1 MLVYWLLGSL
11 IIIVMMGVLAAADS
25 MALPVSSL
33 LAHLSVAGL
42 SAATILPLLLTIL
55 TIVLL
60 VVSQLLISF
69 PHSFNV
75 KIPLAQNASLN
86 STTTSSYNLSLLSKC
101 IRYFLLAGLSLVLI
115 IGSGLLALMSHQEA
129 QNSAIKQPLR
139 VQALVS
145 IEGISDSVY
154 DITSDSGYR
163 QVATISQISPLLSE
177 LTAQDL
183 DKLTAQYAA
192 NYRESLDNSLSNN
205 RENKDDLSGD
215 SAENFA
221 GFDKTEYR
229 VLLNAYPKKPKPKKP
244 FKKYSTKQAKNPFK
258 QSHTIDLNHLQPG
271 DKLFMTLTLAPL
283 VGSEQAMNN
292 PTGFDSYRWLRG
304 RHIDGV
310 ANILATSTATIP
322 FDDSLALSTA
332 DNSYLQR
339 FRSAIEQGR
348 WQLRQHFYQDWVAQT
363 TAQQQAKA
371 VTLSLLTGDRSL
383 INRDTKDLY
392 QLAGISHL
400 LAISGTH
407 VLFLAIVLAGLA
419 VLLLNRFYP
428 SLYRHIPRW
437 QVRWWVMISAAFI
450 YALFTGF
457 DVPAARTAWMLLA
470 IGLIRLTLLPIST
483 MRILLALAVLM
494 AWLDPYVLW
503 QAGYW
508 LSFIAVA
515 LLLKYE
521 DSLVQSSQ
529 AEFTQLTVFSH
540 NDNTSK
546 QMLKR
551 MALGFKKLFKLQFWL
566 FIALLPITLLLF
578 GKASLLGLI
587 VNLFAIGLFGWVIV
601 PLNLLSG
608 LCYLILPT
616 LADAIWTLVIAIVA
630 YLHEIITWLTAL
642 PIFSGAWLYT
652 PVNTA
657 ILLMVSLAM
666 LPWLLPRGLISR
678 WLALPPL
685 TLLVMTVYA
694 NQQSLTMT
702 PTLYIL
708 PTGDQY
714 VSAVLLQY
722 PVIDSENVPK
732 DNNKGASAIRVNKK
746 NVSWLF
752 LADHRLNGV
761 RTMPSTLTADK
772 LSATLEQQLRSLSI
786 KRLEGIVVQSSS
798 AALTAKLSTSATSST
813 NNSKTLKTATSKTD
827 NYNPSSSE
835 LLPMTVAQLSQRFP
849 TAQYWQAGRSEHWP
863 ELQRAYQTTSQAKA
877 YATISAQGCEQG
889 KVWQLANGNL
899 TLQAITGWSKINDAS
914 VWDCTL
920 AIDSRLPIQVINY
933 NAAEPLKSLPADIQT
948 LQSYVEVPPSQAKN
962 PQSRLIL
969 NADTHPRV
977 WQMWSLLC
985 AIESN
990 AKNDTLNN
998 ALNNTLDD
1006 AINSTTWLGH
1016 STSHIS
1022 ADVISEQQ
1030 IHEII
1035 TYDNKPL
1042 DAALSFN
1049 TDSKD

>member
-1 MLVYWLLGSL
+1 MYWLLGSL
-11 IIIVMMGVLAAADS
+11 IIIVMMGVLAVADS
-25 MALPVSSL
+25 MTLAVSPL
-33 LAHLSVAGL
+33 LADL
-42 SAATILPLLLTIL
+42 SATATLPLLLTIL
-55 TIVLL
+55 TIVLI
-60 VVSQLLISF
+60 VVSQRRFSF

-75 KIPLAQNASLN
+75 KIPVSQNPSVQKSAK
-86 STTTSSYNLSLLSKC
+86 TSSPTLTLLSKC
-101 IRYFLLAGLSLVLI
+101 LRYLILAGLSLALI

-154 DITSDSGYR
+154 DVASDSGYR

-177 LTAQDL
+177 LTAQNL
-183 DKLTAQYAA
+183 DNLTANYAA
-192 NYRESLDNSLSNN
+192 NYREGLNNSLSKNK
-205 RENKDDLSGD
+205 ETKDDLSGD
-215 SAENFA
+215 NAENFA

-244 FKKYSTKQAKNPFK
+244 SKKSNDK
-258 QSHTIDLNHLQPG
+258 QSQTIDLNHLQPS
-271 DKLFMTLTLAPL
+271 DQLLMTLTLAPL
-283 VGSEQAMNN
+283 ADSEQTINN

-339 FRSAIEQGR
+339 FRTAIDQGR

-407 VLFLAIVLAGLA
+407 VLFLAIVLAGVA

-437 QVRWWVMISAAFI
+437 QVRWWVMISVAFI

-483 MRILLALAVLM
+483 MRVLLALAVLM

-521 DSLVQSSQ
+521 DSSVQSSQ

-540 NDNTSK
+540 DDNTSK

-551 MALGFKKLFKLQFWL
+551 MWLGFKRLFKLQFWL

-578 GKASLLGLI
+578 GKASLLGLV

-601 PLNLLSG
+601 PLNLLAG
-608 LCYLILPT
+608 LCYLVVPT
-616 LADAIWTLVIAIVA
+616 LADAIWSLVIAIVA
-630 YLHEIITWLTAL
+630 YLHELITWLTAL

-657 ILLMVSLAM
+657 ILLMVSLVM

-694 NQQSLTMT
+694 NQQSLTIT

-722 PVIDSENVPK
+722 PVIDSENSYK

-752 LADHRLNGV
+752 LANHRPNGV

-772 LSATLEQQLRSLSI
+772 LSATLEQQLYSLSI

-798 AALTAKLSTSATSST
+798 AALTAKLSTSPTSST
-813 NNSKTLKTATSKTD
+813 NNSKTLKTD
-827 NYNPSSSE
+827 NSNPSNAE

-849 TAQYWQAGRSEHWP
+849 TAQYWQAGRSERWP
-863 ELQRAYQTTSQAKA
+863 ELQRAYQTTSQAKTHV
-877 YATISAQGCEQG
+877 TISAQGCEQG
-889 KVWQLANGNL
+889 KVWQLANGDL

-933 NAAEPLKSLPADIQT
+933 NAAEPLKLLPANIQT
-948 LQSYVEVPPSQAKN
+948 LQSDVEAPPSQAKN

-969 NADTHPRV
+969 NADTHSRV
-977 WQMWSLLC
+977 WQMWSLSC
-985 AIESN
+985 AIEPN

>member
-1 MLVYWLLGSL
+1 MYWLLGSL
-11 IIIVMMGVLAAADS
+11 IIIVMMDVLAVADS
-25 MALPVSSL
+25 MTLPVSSL
-33 LAHLSVAGL
+33 LAHLSVAEL

-60 VVSQLLISF
+60 VVSQRLISF

-75 KIPLAQNASLN
+75 KIPLAQNLPVQN
-86 STTTSSYNLSLLSKC
+86 SAKTSSSIFSLLLKY
-101 IRYFLLAGLSLVLI
+101 IRYFLLAGLSLALI

-145 IEGISDSVY
+145 IEGISDSVC

-192 NYRESLDNSLSNN
+192 NYREALDNSLSNN
-205 RENKDDLSGD
+205 RENKNDLSGD
-215 SAENFA
+215 SAKTFV
-221 GFDKTEYR
+221 GFEKTEYR

-244 FKKYSTKQAKNPFK
+244 SKKSTEKKSQ
-258 QSHTIDLNHLQPG
+258 TIDLNQLQPG
-271 DKLFMTLTLAPL
+271 DQLLMTLTLTPL
-283 VGSEQAMNN
+283 ANSEQAINN

-310 ANILATSTATIP
+310 ANILATSNATIP

-339 FRSAIEQGR
+339 FRTAIDQGR

-419 VLLLNRFYP
+419 VSLLNRFCP
-428 SLYRHIPRW
+428 SLYRYIPRW

-521 DSLVQSSQ
+521 DSSVQSNQ

-540 NDNTSK
+540 DDNTSK
-546 QMLKR
+546 HMLKR
-551 MALGFKKLFKLQFWL
+551 MVLGFKRLFKLQFWL

-578 GKASLLGLI
+578 GKASLLGLV

-601 PLNLLSG
+601 PLNLLAG
-608 LCYLILPT
+608 LCYLIVPT
-616 LADAIWTLVIAIVA
+616 LADAIWALVIALVA
-630 YLHEIITWLTAL
+630 YLHELMTWLTAL

-652 PVNTA
+652 PVNMA

-722 PVIDSENVPK
+722 PVLTNENSYK
-732 DNNKGASAIRVNKK
+732 DNNKGVSAIRVNNK

-752 LADHRLNGV
+752 LADHRPHDI

-772 LSATLEQQLRSLSI
+772 LSATLEQQLHSLSI

-798 AALTAKLSTSATSST
+798 AALTAKLSTSSTGST
-813 NNSKTLKTATSKTD
+813 NNSKILQPNSSKL
-827 NYNPSSSE
+827 NNSNPSSSE
-835 LLPMTVAQLSQRFP
+835 LLPMTVAQLIQRFP

-889 KVWQLANGNL
+889 KIWQLANGDL
-899 TLQAITGWSKINDAS
+899 TLRAMTGWSKINDAS

-920 AIDSRLPIQVINY
+920 AIDSGLPIQVINY
-933 NAAEPLKSLPADIQT
+933 NAAEPLKSLPANIQT
-948 LQSYVEVPPSQAKN
+948 LQSDIEVPPSQTKN

-985 AIESN
+985 AIEPN

-1006 AINSTTWLGH
+1006 AINSTTWLGR

-1049 TDSKD
+1049 TDSKH

>member
-1 MLVYWLLGSL
+1 MYWLIGSL
-11 IIIVMMGVLAAADS
+11 IIIVMMGVLAVADTIP
-25 MALPVSSL
+25 LPIGSL
-33 LAHLSVAGL
+33 LPDLST
-42 SAATILPLLLTIL
+42 SSILPLLLMAL

-60 VVSQLLISF
+60 FINQRYIALAPSIDAKKGVSKNSSAQNLAVQNSAKTPSSTSPLLYKFAHHLLMAVLAVALIS
-69 PHSFNV
+69 
-75 KIPLAQNASLN
+75 
-86 STTTSSYNLSLLSKC
+86 
-101 IRYFLLAGLSLVLI
+101 
-115 IGSGLLALMSHQEA
+115 GSGLLALINQQQA
-129 QNSAIKQPLR
+129 QSNAIKQTVR

-154 DITSDSGYR
+154 DDASNSGYR
-163 QVATISQISPLLSE
+163 QVATISHISPLLSE
-177 LTAQDL
+177 ITSQDL
-183 DKLTAQYAA
+183 DKLSVNYNA
-192 NYRESLDNSLSNN
+192 NYKEVTDNSLSNKEN
-205 RENKDDLSGD
+205 NLNGDNFEYFENKQ
-215 SAENFA
+215 
-221 GFDKTEYR
+221 YR
-229 VLLNAYPKKPKPKKP
+229 ILLNAYPKKSYSKKSLPKKP
-244 FKKYSTKQAKNPFK
+244 SKKGTDNKSQ
-258 QSHTIDLNHLQPG
+258 TIDLNHLQPG
-271 DKLFMTLTLAPL
+271 DQLLMTLTLAPL
-283 VGSEQAMNN
+283 ANSEQALNN

-310 ANILATSTATIP
+310 ATILATSTSTIP
-322 FDDSLALSTA
+322 FNDSAALSKADDSYLYRLRTA
-332 DNSYLQR
+332 ID
-339 FRSAIEQGR
+339 QGR
-348 WQLRQHFYQDWVAQT
+348 WQLRQHFYQDWAGQT
-363 TAQQQAKA
+363 PAEQQAKA

-383 INRDTKDLY
+383 INRATKDLY

-437 QVRWWVMISAAFI
+437 QLRWWVMMSAAFI

-483 MRILLALAVLM
+483 MRILLALAILM
-494 AWLDPYVLW
+494 AWFDPYVLW

-521 DSLVQSSQ
+521 DSSVAWSQ
-529 AEFTQLTVFSH
+529 AESASLTTTNS
-540 NDNTSK
+540 NDNK
-546 QMLKR
+546 NAKIIQRLW
-551 MALGFKKLFKLQFWL
+551 LGFKRLFKLQFWL

-601 PLNLLSG
+601 PLNLLAG
-608 LCYLILPT
+608 LCYLISPA
-616 LADAIWTLVIAIVA
+616 LADTIWALVIALVA
-630 YLHEIITWLTAL
+630 HLHELITWLTAL

-652 PVNTA
+652 PVNMA
-657 ILLMVSLAM
+657 ILLMVLLAM

-678 WLALPPL
+678 WLALAPL

-714 VSAVLLQY
+714 LSAAVLQY
-722 PVIDSENVPK
+722 PVLNNE
-732 DNNKGASAIRVNKK
+732 DNKT
-746 NVSWLF
+746 NVSWLI
-752 LADHRLNGV
+752 LADHRPYDT

-786 KRLEGIVVQSSS
+786 KRLEGMVVQSSS
-798 AALTAKLSTSATSST
+798 AALTTSLVTLT
-813 NNSKTLKTATSKTD
+813 NNNRQSLQPTIYKPND
-827 NYNPSSSE
+827 SE
-835 LLPMTVAQLSQRFP
+835 LLPMTVAELSQRLP
-849 TAQYWQAGRSEHWP
+849 TAQYWQAGRSERWP
-863 ELQRAYQTTSQAKA
+863 ELQRAYQLASQSGKSKTQ
-877 YATISAQGCEQG
+877 ATISAQACEQG
-889 KVWQLANGNL
+889 KTWQLANGDL

-920 AIDSRLPIQVINY
+920 ELDSRLPIQIVSY
-933 NAAEPLKSLPADIQT
+933 NAADPLKSLAAKVQT
-948 LQSYVEVPPSQAKN
+948 LQSDNKEPPSQIKN
-962 PQSRLIL
+962 AQSRLIL
-969 NADTHPRV
+969 NVDTHPRV

-985 AIESN
+985 TIEPN
-990 AKNDTLNN
+990 AKNDTLKNS
-998 ALNNTLDD
+998 LNNTLGNV
-1006 AINSTTWLGH
+1006 INSTTWLGH
-1016 STSHIS
+1016 SASHIS
-1022 ADVISEQQ
+1022 TEVITQQQ

-1042 DAALSFN
+1042 DAALAFEA
-1049 TDSKD
+1049 DSKD

>member
-1 MLVYWLLGSL
+1 MYWLIGSL
-11 IIIVMMGVLAAADS
+11 IIIVMMGVLAVADS
-25 MALPVSSL
+25 MPLPVSPL
-33 LAHLSVAGL
+33 LADL
-42 SAATILPLLLTIL
+42 SATATLPLLLTIL

-60 VVSQLLISF
+60 VVSQRRIPYPRSF
-69 PHSFNV
+69 TIRQPPSQNPSV
-75 KIPLAQNASLN
+75 KN
-86 STTTSSYNLSLLSKC
+86 STKTSAYSLSLLSKC
-101 IRYFLLAGLSLVLI
+101 VRYLLLAALALTLI
-115 IGSGLLALMSHQEA
+115 SGSGLLALISHQQA
-129 QNSAIKQPLR
+129 QSSAIKQPLR

-154 DITSDSGYR
+154 DVASDSGYR

-183 DKLTAQYAA
+183 DNLTANYTA
-192 NYRESLDNSLSNN
+192 NYKEGLNNSLSS
-205 RENKDDLSGD
+205 NKETKDNLSHD
-215 SAENFA
+215 SSEDFESFERA
-221 GFDKTEYR
+221 EYR

-244 FKKYSTKQAKNPFK
+244 SKKYSTKQAKNLSK
-258 QSHTIDLNHLQPG
+258 QTQIIDLNHLQPG
-271 DKLFMTLTLAPL
+271 DQLLMTLTLAPL
-283 VGSEQAMNN
+283 AGSEQALNN

-310 ANILATSTATIP
+310 ANILATSTSTIP
-322 FDDSLALSTA
+322 FDDSALSKA
-332 DNSYLQR
+332 DESYLYR
-339 FRSAIEQGR
+339 LRSAIDQGR
-348 WQLRQHFYQDWVAQT
+348 WQLRQHFYQDWAAQN

-419 VLLLNRFYP
+419 VVLLNRFCP

-470 IGLIRLTLLPIST
+470 IGSIRLTLLPIST

-521 DSLVQSSQ
+521 DSSAQPSH
-529 AEFTQLTVFSH
+529 AELTQLAAFSH
-540 NDNTSK
+540 DANTSR
-546 QMLKR
+546 QVLKR
-551 MALGFKKLFKLQFWL
+551 MWLGFKRLFKLQFWL

-578 GKASLLGLI
+578 GKASLLGLV

-601 PLNLLSG
+601 PLNLLAG
-608 LCYLILPT
+608 LCYLIVPT
-616 LADAIWTLVIAIVA
+616 LADAIWKLIIAIVA
-630 YLHEIITWLTAL
+630 YLHELIIWLTAL

-652 PVNTA
+652 PVNMA
-657 ILLMVSLAM
+657 ILLMVLLAM

-678 WLALPPL
+678 WLALAPL

-694 NQQSLTMT
+694 NQQSLTT
-702 PTLYIL
+702 IPTLYIL

-722 PVIDSENVPK
+722 PVINNENMHK
-732 DNNKGASAIRVNKK
+732 DNNKRASARRVNKK

-752 LADHRLNGV
+752 LADHRPDSV
-761 RTMPSTLTADK
+761 RMMPSTLMADK

-798 AALTAKLSTSATSST
+798 ATLTATLSTSSTSK
-813 NNSKTLKTATSKTD
+813 SKTLKS
-827 NYNPSSSE
+827 NNSE

-849 TAQYWQAGRSEHWP
+849 TAQYWQAGRSERWP
-863 ELQRAYQTTSQAKA
+863 ELQHAYQVASQSSQAKTHT
-877 YATISAQGCEQG
+877 TISAQGCEQG
-889 KVWQLANGNL
+889 KIWQLMNGDL
-899 TLQAITGWSKINDAS
+899 TLQAITGWSKINDVS

-933 NAAEPLKSLPADIQT
+933 NAAEPLKSLPSNIQT
-948 LQSYVEVPPSQAKN
+948 LQSDIEAPTPQAKSA
-962 PQSRLIL
+962 QSRLIL

-985 AIESN
+985 SIEYNDKNSN
-990 AKNDTLNN
+990 
-998 ALNNTLDD
+998 LNNTLDN
-1006 AINSTTWLGH
+1006 AVNSTTWLGH

-1022 ADVISEQQ
+1022 TEVISQQQ

-1042 DAALSFN
+1042 DAALAFN
-1049 TDSKD
+1049 AATKDSP

>member
-1 MLVYWLLGSL
+1 MYWLLGSL
-11 IIIVMMGVLAAADS
+11 IIIVMMGVLAVADS
-25 MALPVSSL
+25 MTLPVSSL
-33 LAHLSVAGL
+33 LTHLSAAEL
-42 SAATILPLLLTIL
+42 SAATTLPLLLTLL
-55 TIVLL
+55 TIILIIL
-60 VVSQLLISF
+60 SQRRFSF

-75 KIPLAQNASLN
+75 KIPLTQNASLN
-86 STTTSSYNLSLLSKC
+86 STTTSSYNLSLLFKC
-101 IRYFLLAGLSLVLI
+101 IRYLLLVGLSLALI

-192 NYRESLDNSLSNN
+192 NYRESLDNRLGNN
-205 RENKDDLSGD
+205 RENKNDLSGD
-215 SAENFA
+215 NAKTFV
-221 GFDKTEYR
+221 GFEKTEYR

-244 FKKYSTKQAKNPFK
+244 SKKHSKKQAKNLSK
-258 QSHTIDLNHLQPG
+258 QSQTIDLNQLQPG
-271 DKLFMTLTLAPL
+271 DQLLMTLTLAPL
-283 VGSEQAMNN
+283 ANSEQAINN

-310 ANILATSTATIP
+310 ANILATSTATIL
-322 FDDSLALSTA
+322 FYDSLALSTA

-339 FRSAIEQGR
+339 FRSAIDQGR
-348 WQLRQHFYQDWVAQT
+348 WQLRQQFYQDWVAQT

-383 INRDTKDLY
+383 INHDTKDLY
-392 QLAGISHL
+392 QLVGISHL

-407 VLFLAIVLAGLA
+407 VLFLAIVLAGVA

-437 QVRWWVMISAAFI
+437 QVRWWVMISVAFI

-521 DSLVQSSQ
+521 DSSVQSSQ

-540 NDNTSK
+540 DDNTSK
-546 QMLKR
+546 HMLKR
-551 MALGFKKLFKLQFWL
+551 MALGFKRLFKLQFWL

-578 GKASLLGLI
+578 GKASLLGLV

-601 PLNLLSG
+601 PLNLLAG
-608 LCYLILPT
+608 LCYLIVPT

-630 YLHEIITWLTAL
+630 YLHELITWLTAL

-652 PVNTA
+652 PVNMA

-732 DNNKGASAIRVNKK
+732 DNNKGASAIRVDKK

-752 LADHRLNGV
+752 LANHRPHDI
-761 RTMPSTLTADK
+761 RTMPSMLTADK
-772 LSATLEQQLRSLSI
+772 LSATLEQQLHSLSI

-798 AALTAKLSTSATSST
+798 AALTAKLSTSSTSST
-813 NNSKTLKTATSKTD
+813 NNSKTLKTD
-827 NYNPSSSE
+827 NSNPSNAE

-849 TAQYWQAGRSEHWP
+849 TAQYWQAGRSERWP
-863 ELQRAYQTTSQAKA
+863 ELQRAYQTTSQAKTHV
-877 YATISAQGCEQG
+877 TISAQGCEQG
-889 KVWQLANGNL
+889 KVWQLANGDL
-899 TLQAITGWSKINDAS
+899 ALQAITGWSKINDAS

-920 AIDSRLPIQVINY
+920 AIDSGLPIQVINY
-933 NAAEPLKSLPADIQT
+933 NAAEPLKSLPTKIQT
-948 LQSYVEVPPSQAKN
+948 LQSDIEALINKARN

-969 NADTHPRV
+969 NTDTHPRV

-985 AIESN
+985 PVEP
-990 AKNDTLNN
+990 NDKDNNLNSRLNN
-998 ALNNTLDD
+998 

-1022 ADVISEQQ
+1022 TEVISQQQ

>member
-1 MLVYWLLGSL
+1 MYWLLGSL
-11 IIIVMMGVLAAADS
+11 IIIVMMGVLAVADS
-25 MALPVSSL
+25 MTLPVSSL
-33 LAHLSVAGL
+33 LTHLSAAEL
-42 SAATILPLLLTIL
+42 SAATTLPLLLTLL
-55 TIVLL
+55 TIILIIL
-60 VVSQLLISF
+60 SQRRFSF

-75 KIPLAQNASLN
+75 KIPLTQNASLN
-86 STTTSSYNLSLLSKC
+86 STTTSSYNLSLLFKC
-101 IRYFLLAGLSLVLI
+101 IRYLLLVGLSLALI

-192 NYRESLDNSLSNN
+192 NYRESLDNRLGNN
-205 RENKDDLSGD
+205 RENKNDLSGD
-215 SAENFA
+215 NAKTFV
-221 GFDKTEYR
+221 GFEKTEYR

-244 FKKYSTKQAKNPFK
+244 SKKHSKKQAKNLSK
-258 QSHTIDLNHLQPG
+258 QSQTIDLNQLQPG
-271 DKLFMTLTLAPL
+271 DQLLMTLTLAPL
-283 VGSEQAMNN
+283 ANSEQAINN

-310 ANILATSTATIP
+310 ANILATSTATIL
-322 FDDSLALSTA
+322 FYDSLALSTA

-339 FRSAIEQGR
+339 FRSAIDQGR
-348 WQLRQHFYQDWVAQT
+348 WQLRQQFYQDWVAQT

-407 VLFLAIVLAGLA
+407 VLFLAIVLAGVA

-437 QVRWWVMISAAFI
+437 QVRWWVMISVAFI

-521 DSLVQSSQ
+521 DSSVQSSQ

-540 NDNTSK
+540 DDNTSK
-546 QMLKR
+546 HMLKR
-551 MALGFKKLFKLQFWL
+551 MALGFKRLFKLQFWL

-578 GKASLLGLI
+578 GKASLLGLV

-601 PLNLLSG
+601 PLNLLAG
-608 LCYLILPT
+608 LCYLIVPT

-630 YLHEIITWLTAL
+630 YLHELITWLTAL

-652 PVNTA
+652 PVNMA

-732 DNNKGASAIRVNKK
+732 DNNKGASAIRVDKK

-752 LADHRLNGV
+752 LANHRPHDI
-761 RTMPSTLTADK
+761 RTMPSMLTADK
-772 LSATLEQQLRSLSI
+772 LSATLEQQLHSLSI

-798 AALTAKLSTSATSST
+798 AALTAKLSTSSTSST
-813 NNSKTLKTATSKTD
+813 NNSKTLKTD
-827 NYNPSSSE
+827 NSNPSNAE

-849 TAQYWQAGRSEHWP
+849 TAQYWQAGRSERWP
-863 ELQRAYQTTSQAKA
+863 ELQRAYQTTSQAKTHV
-877 YATISAQGCEQG
+877 TISAQGCEQG
-889 KVWQLANGNL
+889 KVWQLANGDL
-899 TLQAITGWSKINDAS
+899 ALQAITGWSKINDAS

-920 AIDSRLPIQVINY
+920 AIDSGLPIQVINY
-933 NAAEPLKSLPADIQT
+933 NAAEPLKSLPTKIQT
-948 LQSYVEVPPSQAKN
+948 LQSDIEALINKARN

-969 NADTHPRV
+969 NTDTHPRV

-985 AIESN
+985 PVEP
-990 AKNDTLNN
+990 NDKDNNLNSRLNN
-998 ALNNTLDD
+998 

-1022 ADVISEQQ
+1022 TEVISQQQ